1 MRKLFGCV
9 ATLAVAFGLSGCVGL
24 QLQPQERSFVSAV
37 DDFRIQTELNA
48 RLLGESASLFA
59 NVDSTVI
66 EGRVHLT
73 GSVET
78 QEDRIRVT
86 RLAWSVSSV
95 REVVNDVD
103 VTTEVGLVDTARD
116 HWITAEVRAR
126 ILDAREI
133 RDSNYSIDTEN
144 GVVYLNGIAQDQKEL
159 DRVIRLAGS
168 VPNARRV
175 VSYVLLKD
183 DPRRFAHPGRS
194 AAESVASAD
203 NE

>member
-1 MRKLFGCV
+1 MANALKVMVVLALGLGLTGCM
-9 ATLAVAFGLSGCVGL
+9 GL

-37 DDFRIQTELNA
+37 DDLRIQTELNA

-59 NVDSTVI
+59 NVDTTVI
-66 EGRVHLT
+66 EGRVHVT
-73 GSVET
+73 GSVAT

-86 RLAWSVSSV
+86 RLAWSVVNV

-103 VTTEVGLVDTARD
+103 VTTDVGLVDTAKD

-144 GVVYLNGIAQDQKEL
+144 GVVYLNGIAQDRKEL
-159 DRVIRLAGS
+159 DRVIRIAGS
-168 VPNARRV
+168 VPNAKRV
-175 VSYVLLKD
+175 VSYVVMKD
-183 DPRRFAHPGRS
+183 DPRRFARPGRS
-194 AAESVASAD
+194 EAERVASAG